1 MSEINRSPS
10 AQAWTGE
17 PPARQ
22 AIQARLRQVMP
33 GLASQFRPQAS
44 LSECGGD
51 SIDLVELLCT
61 AESDYGVRLTVD
73 EVAALKTVGD
83 FIGLIDQR
91 ATKRPPSPRA

>member
-1 MSEINRSPS
+1 MSETPRTPS
-10 AQAWTGE
+10 APAWSAE

-22 AIQARLRQVMP
+22 AIHARLLLVMP
-33 GLASQFRPQAS
+33 ALASQLRPHVS
-44 LSECGGD
+44 LRECGGD

-73 EVAALKTVGD
+73 EVAVLKTVGD

-91 ATKRPPSPRA
+91 ATKRPPPPRS